1 MTPSDDAKIQKI
13 AVYYARAVDTL
24 GNEKDMAKALQYL
37 RRGFTDDCIFNY
49 YWPDGSIFGNIN
61 GLQAFVEF
69 ASGFMR
75 EKGYRNTQ
83 HLVSNFLAQ
92 DTSAGCATMQSDV
105 VARHIKPD
113 NSQDVA
119 VAHYEDEIARVDGE
133 WKCRSRKCVQLS
145 FDNYAPA
152 YSLT

>member
-1 MTPSDDAKIQKI
+1 VTPSDDAEIQKI
-13 AVYYARAVDTL
+13 AVFYARAVDTL
-24 GNEKDMAKALQYL
+24 GNEKDPAKALQYL
-37 RRGFTDDCIFNY
+37 RRGFTDDCAFNY
-49 YWPDGSIFGNIN
+49 VWPDGSIFGNVN

-92 DTSAGCATMQSDV
+92 ETAVDRAMMESDV

-113 NSQDVA
+113 NTQDVA
-119 VAHYEDEIARVDGE
+119 VAHYEDEIVKVNGA

-145 FDNYAPA
+145 FDNYVPA